1 MNKYEEVI
9 NSCSGLVYMIIRRY
23 FRGYDIEDLYQVG
36 VMGII
41 KAYNNYK
48 ENKNTKFSTYAYS
61 YIYGEIYS
69 YISKYT
75 AVKVSKE
82 SVALRKKINEAKNI
96 LSQKLMKE
104 PTISELANFLEI
116 SPSIISSIYNTFEVP
131 ESLDRIIY
139 SNGKDITISD
149 TIKDSRDYYNID
161 YMLLGDEIN
170 KLSEEEKKIIYLRY
184 FEDKTQSEVAEALG
198 INQVKVSRCEKK
210 TLKRIRKQYQDIV

>member
-82 SVALRKKINEAKNI
+82 SVALRKKINESKNI